1 VQDGIYDKFA
11 EAFSEAVQKLEVGDG
26 FRDGTTQGPLINDA
40 AVQKVETFVQDAV
53 SKVCILPYASLL
65 ILDF

>member
-1 VQDGIYDKFA
+1 VLYYFAVNLFVASKF
-11 EAFSEAVQKLEVGDG
+11 L
-26 FRDGTTQGPLINDA
+26 QGPLINDA